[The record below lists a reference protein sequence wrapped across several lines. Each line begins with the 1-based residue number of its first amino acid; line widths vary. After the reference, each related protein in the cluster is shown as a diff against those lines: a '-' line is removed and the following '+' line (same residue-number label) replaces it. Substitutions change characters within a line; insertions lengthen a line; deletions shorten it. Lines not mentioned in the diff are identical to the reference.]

1 MNFRIRKKYFVDSY
15 EVKLRDDFTQ
25 EIVPTSFTSVYVV
38 QVKGFLRWHTVKIFN
53 KIRAAA
59 RFMKSLQ
66 KKLKDE
72 V

>member
-1 MNFRIRKKYFVDSY
+1 MNFRIRKKWFVETYD
-15 EVKLRDDFTQ
+15 VILRDDFTH
-25 EIVPTSFTSVYVV
+25 EIIPKSFTFQYVV
-38 QVKGFLRWHTVKIFN
+38 QVKGFLRWHTVKAFN